1 MESQLQQLSEAQSLI
16 YSRSNIRR
24 TYSEFD
30 DTDIAGTYLDSNDC
44 LIIVRNDGSQ
54 QSYPAN
60 TVRKTFADFTTRLPH
75 FFAYLGPN
83 FRGPSIWRNNC
94 YIMHK
99 GWHYQAQGTANLVNA
114 QAQRRWVD
122 KYSLL
127 DSEEK
132 IKAALGS
139 FDLGYLISPD
149 GKTAGYKAPTLAD
162 DEVEDDETPQPYCSC
177 GSFQRQS
184 NLADQIRQDIPDFQP
199 SCKHMTWFARYRQFL
214 SARSELIESCRGHMA
229 ETATAWYYAPPAL
242 GKEHGKLSII
252 YTKHGQ
258 NAPLKM
264 WRHYKAQESFNE
276 TDAWDLFDNMLE
288 KGFVP
293 FPHTSLIQIAHA
305 FKAN

>member
-24 TYSEFD
+24 AFSDFD
-30 DTDIAGTYLDSNDC
+30 DTDIAGTYLNDSDF
-44 LIIVRNDGSQ
+44 IIVRNDVSQ
-54 QSYPAN
+54 QSYQADK
-60 TVRKTFADFTTRLPH
+60 VREAFTNFTTRLPN

-99 GWHYQAQGTANLVNA
+99 GWHYQAQGTANLINA

-132 IKAALGS
+132 VKAALGS

-162 DEVEDDETPQPYCSC
+162 DEVEDDEMPQPYCSC
-177 GSFQRQS
+177 GSFQRQT
-184 NLADQIRQDIPDFQP
+184 NLADQIRQDISWLPTILQT
-199 SCKHMTWFARYRQFL
+199 H
-214 SARSELIESCRGHMA
+214 
-229 ETATAWYYAPPAL
+229 
-242 GKEHGKLSII
+242 
-252 YTKHGQ
+252 
-258 NAPLKM
+258 
-264 WRHYKAQESFNE
+264 
-276 TDAWDLFDNMLE
+276 DL
-288 KGFVP
+288 VCQV
-293 FPHTSLIQIAHA
+293 S
-305 FKAN
+305 